1 MIDAI
6 GLSFSGMQ
14 RAQACAASLALPR
27 APDRDGTSATTHG
40 TKMHAFLERLVNEAK
55 PHILAGLTPEAAIE
69 AAIEAALLQVAVNDR
84 LAFAQIDH
92 EWLRPL
98 LDAEELVAEEGYAYN
113 VRTLTARITGA
124 GQGHGVAKV
133 NPAEEIPGVIDLRAL
148 LAGGVL
154 YLLDYKTG
162 RGYVPAARVN
172 MQLRTAALAAA
183 RALQALGV
191 DVVEVRVGIAYI
203 RRGKEDEAWFD
214 HAEFTLDDLEI
225 VELEIH
231 EILERQRTQRGRLQ
245 VIESGAPG
253 AERLD
258 YTTGEHC
265 TYCSSLPWCEPK
277 MRLLY
282 AITNEPLA
290 VEKKLMECTT
300 PEQMA
305 EAYRRWKAS
314 KDVTKRAGAIIYA
327 AASDKPIPLGDDR
340 FLGLRAVPKEAL
352 DGDVVFEVLEARS
365 AEIADE
371 DLRDSLPLM
380 AVKFTASKK
389 GLEDAGKALA
399 AGLGLKRAGAKMTRD
414 LTAEI
419 RSRGGIVDKT
429 KERVVEFKEKAVRE
443 EGGGGEADG
452 DDAGEDQ
459 AEAD

>member
-1 MIDAI
+1 MI

-14 RAQACAASLALPR
+14 RASACAASLALPR
-27 APDRDGTSATTHG
+27 APDRDGTGATTHG
-40 TKMHAFLERLVNEAK
+40 VKMHAFLERLVNEAK
-55 PHILAGLTPEAAIE
+55 PLLLAGATPAEAIE
-69 AAIEAALLQVAVNDR
+69 AAIGAALLTVALNDR

-92 EWLRPL
+92 EWLLPL

-113 VRTLTARITGA
+113 VRTMSARITGV
-124 GQGHGVAKV
+124 GLGHGVAVV
-133 NPAEEIPGVIDLRAL
+133 NPEEEIPGVIDLRAL

-162 RGYVPAARVN
+162 HGYVPAARVN

-191 DVVEVRVGIAYI
+191 EVAEVRVGIAYI

-231 EILERQRTQRGRLQ
+231 EILERQRDQRGRLQ
-245 VIESGAPG
+245 AIEAGTPG
-253 AERLD
+253 TERLD

-265 TYCSSLPWCEPK
+265 AYCSSLPWCEPK
-277 MRLLY
+277 MRLLH

-327 AASDKPIPLGDDR
+327 AASDKAIPLGEGR
-340 FLGLRAVPKEAL
+340 FLGMRAVPKEAL
-352 DGDVVFEVLEARS
+352 DGDVVFEVLEARA
-365 AEIADE
+365 AEIPDE
-371 DLRDSLPLM
+371 DLRDALPLM
-380 AVKFTASKK
+380 AVKFTATKK
-389 GLEDAGKALA
+389 GLEEAGKALA
-399 AGLGLKRAGAKMTRD
+399 AGLGLKRAGAKTTRE
-414 LTAEI
+414 LTEEI
-419 RSRGGIVDKT
+419 RGRGGVVDKT

-443 EGGGGEADG
+443 EGGGGEAEEENG
-452 DDAGEDQ
+452 D
-459 AEAD
+459 AD